1 MKVAPGIINTIKET
15 IELLEKNNHSIVEF
29 KFPKLNKFRDF
40 FFEFVYQTGFL
51 TPVHRRMEGHHTSHQ
66 MQQFYDLKLS
76 GKNSLLKWR
85 SSQVNDKSMKH
96 IYSLFMKE
104 TKTI

>member
-1 MKVAPGIINTIKET
+1 MKIAPGIKNTIKET
-15 IELLEKNNHSIVEF
+15 IELLEKNNHSIAEF
-29 KFPKLNKFRDF
+29 KFTKLNKFRDF

-76 GKNSLLKWR
+76 GKDSILKWN
-85 SSQVNDKSMKH
+85 SSQIKVSSMKH

-104 TKTI
+104 ITTV